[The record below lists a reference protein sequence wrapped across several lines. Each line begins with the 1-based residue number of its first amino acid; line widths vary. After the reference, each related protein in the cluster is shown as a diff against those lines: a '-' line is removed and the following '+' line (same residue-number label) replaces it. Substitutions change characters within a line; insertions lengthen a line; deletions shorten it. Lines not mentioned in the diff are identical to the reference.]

1 MLRKSIESPTVT
13 LCLCAFIS
21 LAAMSAEARD
31 TEVTLSAK
39 AAAESDSGQSAL
51 FDVPFFMKGQK
62 HPPVE
67 KNIKQVSTHQ
77 STRGAFRGDDSSC
90 RVAFLSSMKVL
101 QSRAQDA
108 GGDAVID
115 IVSITREKKTESA
128 TDFRC
133 VAGTFVV
140 HVGLRGTIVK
150 LKE

>member
-1 MLRKSIESPTVT
+1 MLRKSIEIFTVS
-13 LCLCAFIS
+13 LCLYAS
-21 LAAMSAEARD
+21 TGLAATPAEARD
-31 TEVTLSAK
+31 TEVLLSAK
-39 AAAESDSGQSAL
+39 TAAESELGQSAL
-51 FDVPFFMKGQK
+51 FDVPFFMKGEK

-67 KNIKQVSTHQ
+67 NEIKQVSTNQ

-115 IVSITREKKTESA
+115 IVSITRHKKTESS

-140 HVGLRGTIVK
+140 HVGLRGTIVR
-150 LKE
+150 LKK